1 MKQRIQNA
9 APWLLIGA
17 MLLLAAYVY
26 SPGLSGG
33 FIYDDA
39 SFITN
44 NTSIHV
50 DSKDIGDWVL
60 AAFSFPGGNHQ
71 GRWLGM
77 LSFAANYYFG
87 ALDPFGFK
95 LVNLCV
101 HLLNGFLVFLL
112 LRGLFALRREC
123 APAVGVPAYFNE
135 ALAAAAIAGLWLV
148 LPINLTAVL
157 YIAQRL
163 ESLST
168 TFVLLGLAWYVWS
181 RRGYWRGEHGV
192 TGLWL
197 SLILCTTVGTLVK
210 ESAALLPLY
219 AACIEFAIT
228 SGRNKDGKVSRSVCT
243 LYVVLLVIP
252 LVVGLYWLGTWITGS
267 ETYARSFTTVQRVFS
282 EARVLVDYVIWS
294 LVPSLDSLTLYHDD
308 IAISHGFFDP
318 PSTAASIIAWVS
330 LAGVAA
336 WQRRS
341 RPLFTL
347 GIAWFFCGHLLTAT
361 IIPLLL
367 AFEHRNYFPSLGLL
381 LACAS
386 LIALEGGVRAAHIR
400 SSIFAIL
407 VAFYALTTWM
417 RAEEWS
423 NPLRLAL
430 SETSKRPDSASA
442 QYNRAAALVSAGT
455 LNGRPLVE
463 DALVVLQDNEKLPG
477 ASILYETALIV
488 LNSQMHRP
496 VDAAWWDNLFD
507 KLKSRPPSVGDATSL
522 DNLNGCFIEK
532 LCTDDVRLLD
542 KAYAIAMTYPSPSA
556 YLLSAYAEFAWHLKG
571 NLDLAEQ
578 EFRLAVSKAP
588 LDSQARRSLVNL
600 LIATGQ
606 FAQARTEIEAI
617 RKLDFLGMY
626 HNLLAELTGSLR
638 AAMDKPAT
646 PSESSSDADSE
657 GPKAAK
663 KAAP

>member
-1 MKQRIQNA
+1 
-9 APWLLIGA
+9 
-17 MLLLAAYVY
+17 
-26 SPGLSGG
+26 
-33 FIYDDA
+33 
-39 SFITN
+39 
-44 NTSIHV
+44 
-50 DSKDIGDWVL
+50 
-60 AAFSFPGGNHQ
+60 
-71 GRWLGM
+71 
-77 LSFAANYYFG
+77 
-87 ALDPFGFK
+87 
-95 LVNLCV
+95 
-101 HLLNGFLVFLL
+101 
-112 LRGLFALRREC
+112 
-123 APAVGVPAYFNE
+123 
-135 ALAAAAIAGLWLV
+135 
-148 LPINLTAVL
+148 
-157 YIAQRL
+157 
-163 ESLST
+163 
-168 TFVLLGLAWYVWS
+168 
-181 RRGYWRGEHGV
+181 
-192 TGLWL
+192 
-197 SLILCTTVGTLVK
+197 
-210 ESAALLPLY
+210 
-219 AACIEFAIT
+219 
-228 SGRNKDGKVSRSVCT
+228 
-243 LYVVLLVIP
+243 
-252 LVVGLYWLGTWITGS
+252 
-267 ETYARSFTTVQRVFS
+267 
-282 EARVLVDYVIWS
+282 
-294 LVPSLDSLTLYHDD
+294 
-308 IAISHGFFDP
+308 
-318 PSTAASIIAWVS
+318 
-330 LAGVAA
+330 
-336 WQRRS
+336 
-341 RPLFTL
+341 
-347 GIAWFFCGHLLTAT
+347 
-361 IIPLLL
+361 
-367 AFEHRNYFPSLGLL
+367 
-381 LACAS
+381 
-386 LIALEGGVRAAHIR
+386 
-400 SSIFAIL
+400 
-407 VAFYALTTWM
+407 
-417 RAEEWS
+417 
-423 NPLRLAL
+423 LAL